1 MPEPAKRSRPGA
13 SAKGKS
19 VAAPASPEPIAD
31 ISAALSYQEAQAALE
46 LCLAQLQSSDLDIEA
61 MSGLYERAQS
71 YANRCE
77 QLLNQVEQ
85 DVMQWDPEQPDA
97 PPQPYQP

>member
-13 SAKGKS
+13 SAKVQS
-19 VAAPASPEPIAD
+19 VVEPASPEPIAD
-31 ISAALSYQEAQAALE
+31 ISADLSYREAQAALE

-71 YANRCE
+71 
-77 QLLNQVEQ
+77 
-85 DVMQWDPEQPDA
+85 
-97 PPQPYQP
+97 

>member
-1 MPEPAKRSRPGA
+1 MPEPAKRNRPGA
-13 SAKGKS
+13 RAKSTS
-19 VAAPASPEPIAD
+19 VTEPESPEPVAD
-31 ISAALSYQEAQAALE
+31 ISDDLSYREAQAALE
-46 LCLAQLQSSDLDIEA
+46 LCLAQLQASDLDIEA

-71 YANRCE
+71 FANRCE

-97 PPQPYQP
+97 QPQPYQP